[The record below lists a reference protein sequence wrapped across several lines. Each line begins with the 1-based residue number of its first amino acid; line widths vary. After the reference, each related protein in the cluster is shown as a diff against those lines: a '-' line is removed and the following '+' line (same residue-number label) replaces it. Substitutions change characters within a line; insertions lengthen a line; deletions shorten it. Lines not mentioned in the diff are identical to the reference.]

1 MEKNKNDVGK
11 EMVYRTYLVILA
23 GLHAQPCNKSIEKI
37 LIFSYSTLLDSLSKL
52 YIYIYI
58 YIYILYIYIVIL
70 IDR

>member
-37 LIFSYSTLLDSLSKL
+37 LIFSYSKLFDSLSKL
-52 YIYIYI
+52 YIY
-58 YIYILYIYIVIL
+58 YIYIVTW